1 MTIMQD
7 IFITFVANDKGL
19 VNTLSDELE
28 AAGMSVSFHMLD
40 LGDSL
45 TANIKEGF
53 QEATFGVIIMSQALF
68 KLPWPRQEIEMVASI
83 EQEPS
88 LAGRFMAIW
97 HQIEP
102 EEAARVSPALARL
115 PGLPS
120 EIGLEKAAHE
130 IAQAASAAAAGQL
143 ETKQSFYKQM
153 PIEQSAPLSS
163 DPHRL
168 AQILRDQFSLGE
180 LQDLSFEM
188 GVNFDDLG
196 GGSKAGKSR
205 ELVNYVQ
212 RRGKL
217 DELAQNVMLRRP
229 YLR

>member
-1 MTIMQD
+1 MQD
-7 IFITFVANDKGL
+7 IFITFVADDKVL
-19 VNTLSDELE
+19 AKTLSDELE
-28 AAGMSVSFHMLD
+28 AAGMSVSFQMLH

-53 QEATFGVIIMSQALF
+53 QEATFGVIIMSRALF
-68 KLPWPRQEIEMVASI
+68 NLPWPHQEIEMVANI

-88 LAGRFMAIW
+88 LVGRFLALW

-115 PGLPS
+115 PSLPS
-120 EIGLEKAAHE
+120 EIGPEKAAHE
-130 IAQAASAAAAGQL
+130 IARAASAAAAGQL
-143 ETKQSFYKQM
+143 ETKSAYKQM
-153 PIEQSAPLSS
+153 PIEQSTPLSN

-180 LQDLSFEM
+180 LQDLSYEM

-196 GGSKAGKSR
+196 GSSKAGKSR